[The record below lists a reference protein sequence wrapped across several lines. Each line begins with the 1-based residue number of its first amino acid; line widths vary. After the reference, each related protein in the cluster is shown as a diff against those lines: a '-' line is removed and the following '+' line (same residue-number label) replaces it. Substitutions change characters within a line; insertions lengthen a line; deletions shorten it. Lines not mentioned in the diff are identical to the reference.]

1 MSESEVARTRAQ
13 IERECEAL
21 RLLMQGFAAVA
32 SHETIT
38 GHYQRL
44 GEYQTRL
51 EQAVGSEEAMQV
63 LCEIYNN
70 YVQ

>member
-1 MSESEVARTRAQ
+1 MSESEVARTRAK

-21 RLLMQGFAAVA
+21 RLLMQGFATVA

-51 EQAVGSEEAMQV
+51 EQVVGSEEAMHV
-63 LCEIYNN
+63 LCEIYNK

>member
-1 MSESEVARTRAQ
+1 
-13 IERECEAL
+13 
-21 RLLMQGFAAVA
+21 MQGFAVVA

-38 GHYQRL
+38 SHYQRL

-51 EQAVGSEEAMQV
+51 EQVVGSEEAMQV
-63 LCEIYNN
+63 LCEIYNK